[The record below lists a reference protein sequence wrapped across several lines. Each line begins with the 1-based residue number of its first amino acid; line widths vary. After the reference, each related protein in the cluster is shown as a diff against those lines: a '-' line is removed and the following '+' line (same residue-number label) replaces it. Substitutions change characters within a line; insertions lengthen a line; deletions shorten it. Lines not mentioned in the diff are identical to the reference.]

1 MATARQNAKRAR
13 ADSRRAAKAGRPPEE
28 GIREPNGRLS
38 RAAQK
43 IVGADSVGEIKR
55 LREAALSGM
64 RDRLWG
70 TQLGRL
76 WLEGKITPHQF
87 RAGQQWEALIG
98 KWRAIHCGPR
108 FNPKAG
114 LSNLFRVSG
123 GGVSVGEFVAD
134 PHEAMVTVMVD
145 EVINSFD
152 RGVADP
158 TLIAVRECVELDLAP
173 VGFGGKLL
181 LDDGLNRLADFW
193 RVEG

>member
-1 MATARQNAKRAR
+1 MATARQVAKKAR
-13 ADSRRAAKAGRPPEE
+13 AEIRRAAKAGRPPEE

-76 WLEGKITPHQF
+76 WLEGKITPQQF
-87 RAGQQWEALIG
+87 RAGRQWDELMG

-114 LSNLFRVSG
+114 LANLFRVG
-123 GGVSVGEFVAD
+123 GGGASVGDFVAN
-134 PHEAMVTVMVD
+134 PHEAMLTAMVD
-145 EVINSFD
+145 NVIGSFD

-158 TLIAVRECVELDLAP
+158 ALIAVRECVELDLAP

-181 LDDGLNRLADFW
+181 LEDGLNHLADLW
-193 RVEG
+193 KVEG